1 MPMINNWM
9 KRKHKRR
16 LLIMQSIN
24 VKSEIGRLKRVL
36 LHRPGKE
43 LLNLTPDTL
52 ERLLFDDIPF
62 LEAAQQEH
70 DAFAETLRNNG
81 VEVLYLEDVM
91 AEVLDLSDGI
101 RDEFIKQWINEAG
114 ISTELYK
121 KKIYDYMM
129 QFKDDSKA
137 LVLKSMEGIV
147 LKELNYTKSGSLVDL
162 MSDSSKLVID
172 PMPNLYFTRDPFACI
187 GNGVSLNRMY
197 SVTRNRETIYGEY
210 IFKYHPDFKDKVEK
224 YYDRYNA
231 FHIEG
236 GDILNIND
244 KVLAVGISQ
253 RTEPDALEL
262 LAKNI
267 FEKENST
274 IKTILGFNIPNSRA
288 FMHLDTVFTQ
298 IDYDK
303 FTIHP
308 GILGPLRVYKIEKG
322 NCGSEIT
329 VEVLHSDLETILE
342 ESLGVDKVE
351 LIKCGGEDMIAA
363 EREQWNDGSNT
374 LCISPG
380 TIVTYQRN
388 TKTNELLR
396 QRGLKVLEIPS
407 AELSRGRG
415 GPRCMSMPLDREPVN
430 Y

>member
-1 MPMINNWM
+1 
-9 KRKHKRR
+9 
-16 LLIMQSIN
+16 MQSIN

-91 AEVLDLSDGI
+91 AEVLNLNDGI

-129 QFKDDSKA
+129 QFKDDNKA

-396 QRGLKVLEIPS
+396 QKGLKVLEIPS

-415 GPRCMSMPLDREPVN
+415 GPRCMSMPLDR
-430 Y
+430 

>member
-1 MPMINNWM
+1 
-9 KRKHKRR
+9 
-16 LLIMQSIN
+16 MQGIN

-43 LLNLTPDTL
+43 LLNLTPETL

-70 DAFAETLRNNG
+70 DAFAETLKNNG
-81 VEVLYLEDVM
+81 VEVLYLEDIM
-91 AEVLDLSDGI
+91 AEVLDLSDNI
-101 RDEFIKQWINEAG
+101 KDEFVKQWIKEAG
-114 ISTELYK
+114 ICTGLYK

-129 QFKDDSKA
+129 QYKDDSKA

-147 LKELNYTKSGSLVDL
+147 LKELNYNKNDSLVDI
-162 MSDSSKLVID
+162 MSDPSKLVVD

-187 GNGVSLNRMY
+187 GEGVSLNRMY

-210 IFKYHPDFKDKVEK
+210 IFKYHPAFKNKVEK

-236 GDILNIND
+236 GDILNINE

-253 RTEPDALEL
+253 RTEPDALEM

-267 FEKENST
+267 FSNENST
-274 IKTILGFNIPNSRA
+274 IETILGFDIPRSRA

-308 GILGPLRVYKIEKG
+308 GILGPLRVYKIIKG
-322 NCGSEIT
+322 NSRGEIK
-329 VEVLHSDLETILE
+329 VEVLNSDLEKILE
-342 ESLGVDKVE
+342 KSLGIDKVE
-351 LIKCGGEDMIAA
+351 LIKCGGDDMIAA

-374 LCISPG
+374 LCIAPG
-380 TIVTYQRN
+380 KIVTYQRN
-388 TKTNELLR
+388 TKTNELLK
-396 QRGLKVLEIPS
+396 QHGLNVLEIPS

>member
-1 MPMINNWM
+1 
-9 KRKHKRR
+9 
-16 LLIMQSIN
+16 MQGIN

-43 LLNLTPDTL
+43 LLNLTPETL

-70 DAFAETLRNNG
+70 DAFAETLKSNG
-81 VEVLYLEDVM
+81 VEVLYLEDIM
-91 AEVLDLSDGI
+91 AEVLDLSDDI
-101 RDEFIKQWINEAG
+101 KDEFVKQWISEAG
-114 ISTELYK
+114 ICTGLYK

-129 QFKDDSKA
+129 QYKDDSKA

-147 LKELNYTKSGSLVDL
+147 LKELNYNKNDSLVDI
-162 MSDSSKLVID
+162 MSDPSKLVVD

-187 GNGVSLNRMY
+187 GEGVSLNRMY

-210 IFKYHPDFKDKVEK
+210 IFKYHPDFKNKVEK

-236 GDILNIND
+236 GDILNINE

-253 RTEPDALEL
+253 RTEPDALEM

-267 FEKENST
+267 FSNENST
-274 IKTILGFNIPNSRA
+274 IETILGFDIPHSRA

-308 GILGPLRVYKIEKG
+308 GILGPLRVYKIIKG
-322 NCGSEIT
+322 NSRGEIK
-329 VEVLHSDLETILE
+329 VEVLNSDLETILE
-342 ESLGVDKVE
+342 KSLGIDQVE
-351 LIKCGGEDMIAA
+351 LIKCGGDDMITA

-374 LCISPG
+374 LCIAPG
-380 TIVTYQRN
+380 KIVTYQRN
-388 TKTNELLR
+388 TRTNELLK
-396 QRGLKVLEIPS
+396 QHGLNVLEIPS

>member
-1 MPMINNWM
+1 
-9 KRKHKRR
+9 
-16 LLIMQSIN
+16 MQGIN

-43 LLNLTPDTL
+43 LLNLTPETL

-70 DAFAETLRNNG
+70 DAFAETLKSNG
-81 VEVLYLEDVM
+81 VEVLYLEDII
-91 AEVLDLSDGI
+91 AEVLDLSDDI
-101 RDEFIKQWINEAG
+101 KDEFVKQWISEAG
-114 ISTELYK
+114 ICTGLYK

-129 QFKDDSKA
+129 QYKDDSKA

-147 LKELNYTKSGSLVDL
+147 LKELNYNKNDSLVDI
-162 MSDSSKLVID
+162 MSDPSKLVVD

-187 GNGVSLNRMY
+187 GEGVSLNRMY

-210 IFKYHPDFKDKVEK
+210 IFKYHPDFKNKVEK

-236 GDILNIND
+236 GDILNINE

-253 RTEPDALEL
+253 RTEPDALEM

-267 FEKENST
+267 FSNENST
-274 IKTILGFNIPNSRA
+274 IETILGFDIPHSRA

-308 GILGPLRVYKIEKG
+308 GILGPLRVYKIIKG
-322 NCGSEIT
+322 NSRGEIK
-329 VEVLHSDLETILE
+329 VEVLNSDLETILE
-342 ESLGVDKVE
+342 KSLGIDQVE
-351 LIKCGGEDMIAA
+351 LIKCGGDDMIAA

-374 LCISPG
+374 LCIAPG
-380 TIVTYQRN
+380 KIVTYQRN
-388 TKTNELLR
+388 TRTNELLK
-396 QRGLKVLEIPS
+396 QHGLNVLEIPS

>member
-1 MPMINNWM
+1 MPMINNWK

-91 AEVLDLSDGI
+91 AEVLDLNDGI

>member
-1 MPMINNWM
+1 
-9 KRKHKRR
+9 
-16 LLIMQSIN
+16 MQSIN

-147 LKELNYTKSGSLVDL
+147 LKELNYSKSGSLVDL

-210 IFKYHPDFKDKVEK
+210 IFKYHPDFKDNVEK

-396 QRGLKVLEIPS
+396 QKGLKVLEIPS